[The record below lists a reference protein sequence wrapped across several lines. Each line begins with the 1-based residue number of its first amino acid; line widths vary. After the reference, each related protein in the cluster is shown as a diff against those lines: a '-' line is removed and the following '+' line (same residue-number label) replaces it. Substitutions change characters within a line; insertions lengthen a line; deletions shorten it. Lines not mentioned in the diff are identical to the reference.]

1 MKDDALLAMLEQA
14 VESLSIKLGYEDLR
28 KGEVNTDGG
37 LFLLRGEKRIL
48 VHKGLKVKDRVD
60 VLTRILASLDTDRVH
75 LPPAVRKRI
84 EQAKKGSEKSAGSRE
99 EMTIEAPADAAPPAP
114 PAPPAPSTPAMD
126 E

>member
-1 MKDDALLAMLEQA
+1 MKDDALLEILEQA

-48 VHKGLKVKDRVD
+48 IHKDLKVKDRVD

-84 EQAKKGSEKSAGSRE
+84 EKVKKAPEKKAVSRE
-99 EMTIEAPADAAPPAP
+99 EMTIEAPADAAPPATPTSSMP
-114 PAPPAPSTPAMD
+114 PTD